1 MHNDATLLLF
11 HVQEMAKKVI
21 DKRSFVHTYNQEY
34 CLVAYSLY
42 QRLPRLL
49 DSDHATIFVVLA
61 TLLFT
66 GPVWVR
72 QRLLQAP
79 RRLSSLFRL
88 LQWVAGSADTLWVS
102 QWASTYLFTALGVFC
117 TLKTTSARII
127 HFAEVSIHLCEL
139 LDAISDAAAA

>member
-42 QRLPRLL
+42 QRLPRLCCL
-49 DSDHATIFVVLA
+49 ATI
-61 TLLFT
+61 LFT

>member
-42 QRLPRLL
+42 QRLPRL
-49 DSDHATIFVVLA
+49 FCLA
-61 TLLFT
+61 
-66 GPVWVR
+66 
-72 QRLLQAP
+72 
-79 RRLSSLFRL
+79 
-88 LQWVAGSADTLWVS
+88 
-102 QWASTYLFTALGVFC
+102 ALGVFC